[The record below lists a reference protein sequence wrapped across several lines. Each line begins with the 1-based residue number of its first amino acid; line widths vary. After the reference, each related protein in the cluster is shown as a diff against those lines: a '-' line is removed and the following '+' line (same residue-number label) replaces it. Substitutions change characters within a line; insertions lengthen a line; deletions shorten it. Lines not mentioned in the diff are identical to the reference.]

1 MKLPLLLQ
9 LIAAIVLVTGSQ
21 ACGADILTT
30 ANYVV
35 TITTHCEE
43 GNVSCDNVSYHGIS
57 KKTGKSIDLKGSTK
71 HAMCADG
78 VTPCKFLGYQFK
90 IGNINYLVLEAGALR
105 VVKGE
110 KDVLVD
116 EIGEWT
122 Y

>member
-1 MKLPLLLQ
+1 MKLPAFQQ
-9 LIAAIVLVTGSQ
+9 LIATIVLVTGPRT
-21 ACGADILTT
+21 CGADTLTT

-35 TITTHCEE
+35 TITTRCEE
-43 GNVSCDNVSYHGIS
+43 GNVSCDNVSYHGVS

-78 VTPCKFLGYQFK
+78 VTPCQFLGYQFK
-90 IGNINYLVLEAGALR
+90 TGNINYLVLETGALR

-116 EIGEWT
+116 EMGEWT